1 MRKMKKGKKGKYP
14 RKKNTYFTQ
23 EHEDAIISY
32 CKTSKRSEKEALY
45 CSLIQP
51 AFNEMVDKIAYTYK
65 FNSLPNSEVLKEDCK
80 VFLIT
85 ILDKFN
91 PDKGHKAFA
100 YFSVITKNWFIAET
114 KKRKKKLE
122 KEVDYDDIP
131 DSVFEEKLVTT
142 NPYYENRT
150 KAEFIEV
157 LHEEIDW
164 WKEETSNEQDQ
175 KVLEAVEV
183 LFNSAEQID
192 IFNKKAI
199 YVYLRE
205 ITGFNTKQ
213 ITCSL
218 TKIRKK
224 YRLFKQDWDNG
235 EI

>member
-1 MRKMKKGKKGKYP
+1 MSKQKSKYP
-14 RKKNTYFTQ
+14 KKKNTYFTQ
-23 EHEDAIISY
+23 EHEDAIIKY
-32 CKTSKRSEKEALY
+32 CKTSSKDYREHLY
-45 CSLIQP
+45 GSLIQP
-51 AFNEMVDKIAYTYK
+51 AFNELVDKIVYTYK
-65 FNSLPNSEVLKEDCK
+65 FNTLPNSEILKEDCK

-85 ILDKFN
+85 ILNKFN
-91 PDKGHKAFA
+91 PDKGHKAFT

-114 KKRKKKLE
+114 KKRKKKLQ
-122 KEVDYDDIP
+122 KEVDYEDVPQSII
-131 DSVFEEKLVTT
+131 EEKLVERNT
-142 NPYYENRT
+142 YLEDRS

-164 WKEETSNEQDQ
+164 WKEETSNDQDRR
-175 KVLEAVEV
+175 VLEAVEV
-183 LFNSAEQID
+183 LFNSADQIE

-213 ITCSL
+213 ITSSL

-224 YRLFKQDWDNG
+224 YRGLRMEWDNG

>member
-1 MRKMKKGKKGKYP
+1 MAKK
-14 RKKNTYFTQ
+14 Q
-23 EHEDAIISY
+23 
-32 CKTSKRSEKEALY
+32 KEELY
-45 CSLIQP
+45 GSLIQP

-65 FNSLPNSEVLKEDCK
+65 FSSLPNSDLLKEDCK
-80 VFLIT
+80 IFLIT

-122 KEVDYDDIP
+122 KEVDYDEIP

-142 NPYYENRT
+142 NPYHENRA

-157 LHEEIDW
+157 LHEEIEW
-164 WKEETSNEQDQ
+164 WKEETTNEQDQ
-175 KVLEAVEV
+175 KVLEAVEI
-183 LFNSAEQID
+183 LFNSAEEID

-224 YRLFKQDWDNG
+224 YRSLRAEWDNG

>member
-1 MRKMKKGKKGKYP
+1 MSRKNSKYP
-14 RKKNTYFTQ
+14 KKKNTYFTQ
-23 EHEDAIISY
+23 EHEDAIIKY
-32 CKTSKRSEKEALY
+32 CKTSSKDYREHLY
-45 CSLIQP
+45 GSLIQP
-51 AFNEMVDKIAYTYK
+51 AFNELVDKIVYTYK
-65 FNSLPNSEVLKEDCK
+65 FNTLPNSEILKEDCK

-85 ILDKFN
+85 ILNKFN
-91 PDKGHKAFA
+91 PDKGHKAFT

-114 KKRKKKLE
+114 KKRKKKLQ
-122 KEVDYDDIP
+122 KEVDYEEVPQSII
-131 DSVFEEKLVTT
+131 EEKLVERNT
-142 NPYYENRT
+142 YLEDRS

-164 WKEETSNEQDQ
+164 WKEETTNEQDRR
-175 KVLEAVEV
+175 VLEAVEV
-183 LFNSAEQID
+183 LFNSADQIE

-213 ITCSL
+213 ITSSL

-224 YRLFKQDWDNG
+224 YRGLRMEWDNG

>member
-1 MRKMKKGKKGKYP
+1 MSRKKSKYP
-14 RKKNTYFTQ
+14 KKKNTYFTQ
-23 EHEDAIISY
+23 EHEDAIIKY
-32 CKTSKRSEKEALY
+32 CKTSSKDYREHLY
-45 CSLIQP
+45 GSLIQP
-51 AFNEMVDKIAYTYK
+51 AFNELVDKIVYTYK
-65 FNSLPNSEVLKEDCK
+65 FNTLPNSEILKEDCK

-85 ILDKFN
+85 ILNKFN
-91 PDKGHKAFA
+91 PDKGHKAFT

-114 KKRKKKLE
+114 KKRKKKLQ
-122 KEVDYDDIP
+122 KEVDYEEVP
-131 DSVFEEKLVTT
+131 QSVFEEKLVERNT
-142 NPYYENRT
+142 YLEDRS

-164 WKEETSNEQDQ
+164 WKEETTNEQDRR
-175 KVLEAVEV
+175 VLEAVEV
-183 LFNSAEQID
+183 LFNSADQIE

-213 ITCSL
+213 ITSSL

-224 YRLFKQDWDNG
+224 YRGLRMEWDNG

>member
-1 MRKMKKGKKGKYP
+1 MSKQKSKYP
-14 RKKNTYFTQ
+14 KRKNTYFTQ
-23 EHEDAIISY
+23 EHEDAIIKY
-32 CKTSKRSEKEALY
+32 CKTSSKDYREHLY
-45 CSLIQP
+45 GSLIQP
-51 AFNEMVDKIAYTYK
+51 AFNELVDKIVYTYK
-65 FNSLPNSEVLKEDCK
+65 FNTLPNSEILKEDCK

-85 ILDKFN
+85 ILNKFN
-91 PDKGHKAFA
+91 PDKGHKAFT

-114 KKRKKKLE
+114 KKRKKKLQ
-122 KEVDYDDIP
+122 KEVDYEDVPQSII
-131 DSVFEEKLVTT
+131 EEKLVERNT
-142 NPYYENRT
+142 YLEDRS

-164 WKEETSNEQDQ
+164 WKEETSNDQDRR
-175 KVLEAVEV
+175 VLEAVEV
-183 LFNSAEQID
+183 LFNSADQIE

-213 ITCSL
+213 ITSSL

-224 YRLFKQDWDNG
+224 YRGLRMEWDNG

>member
-1 MRKMKKGKKGKYP
+1 MSKKMSRKKSKYP
-14 RKKNTYFTQ
+14 KKKNTYFTQ
-23 EHEDAIISY
+23 EHEDAIIKY
-32 CKTSKRSEKEALY
+32 CKTSSKDYREHLY
-45 CSLIQP
+45 GSLIQP
-51 AFNEMVDKIAYTYK
+51 AFNELVDKIVYTYK
-65 FNSLPNSEVLKEDCK
+65 FNTLPNSEILKEDCK

-85 ILDKFN
+85 ILNKFN
-91 PDKGHKAFA
+91 PDKGHKAFT

-114 KKRKKKLE
+114 KKRKKKLQ
-122 KEVDYDDIP
+122 KEVDYEDVPQSII
-131 DSVFEEKLVTT
+131 EEKLVERNT
-142 NPYYENRT
+142 YLEDRS

-164 WKEETSNEQDQ
+164 WKEETSNDQDRR
-175 KVLEAVEV
+175 VLEAVEV
-183 LFNSAEQID
+183 LFNSADQIE

-213 ITCSL
+213 ITSSL

-224 YRLFKQDWDNG
+224 YRGLRMEWDNG

>member
-1 MRKMKKGKKGKYP
+1 MSKQKSKYP
-14 RKKNTYFTQ
+14 KRKNTYFTQ
-23 EHEDAIISY
+23 EHEDAIIKY
-32 CKTSKRSEKEALY
+32 CKTSSKDYREHLY
-45 CSLIQP
+45 GSLIQP
-51 AFNEMVDKIAYTYK
+51 AFNELVDKIVYTYK
-65 FNSLPNSEVLKEDCK
+65 FNTLPNSEILKEDCK

-85 ILDKFN
+85 ILNKFN
-91 PDKGHKAFA
+91 PDKGHKAFT

-114 KKRKKKLE
+114 KKRKKKLQ
-122 KEVDYDDIP
+122 KEVDYEDVPQSII
-131 DSVFEEKLVTT
+131 EEKLVERNTHL
-142 NPYYENRT
+142 EDRS

-164 WKEETSNEQDQ
+164 WKEETSNEQDLR
-175 KVLEAVEV
+175 VLEAVEV
-183 LFNSAEQID
+183 LFNSADQIE

-213 ITCSL
+213 ITSSL

-224 YRLFKQDWDNG
+224 YRGLRMEWDNG

>member
-1 MRKMKKGKKGKYP
+1 MSRKKSKYP
-14 RKKNTYFTQ
+14 KKKNTYFTQ
-23 EHEDAIISY
+23 EHEDAIINY
-32 CKTSKRSEKEALY
+32 CKTSSKDYREHLY
-45 CSLIQP
+45 GSLIQP
-51 AFNEMVDKIAYTYK
+51 AFNELVDKIVYTYK
-65 FNSLPNSEVLKEDCK
+65 FNTLPNSEILKEDCK

-85 ILDKFN
+85 ILNKFN
-91 PDKGHKAFA
+91 PDKGHKAFT

-114 KKRKKKLE
+114 KKRKKKLQ
-122 KEVDYDDIP
+122 KEVDYEEVP
-131 DSVFEEKLVTT
+131 QSVFEEKLVERNT
-142 NPYYENRT
+142 YLEDRS

-164 WKEETSNEQDQ
+164 WKEETTNDQDRR
-175 KVLEAVEV
+175 VLEAVEV
-183 LFNSAEQID
+183 LFNSADQIE

-213 ITCSL
+213 ITSSL

-224 YRLFKQDWDNG
+224 YRGLRMEWDNG

>member
-1 MRKMKKGKKGKYP
+1 MSRKKSKYP
-14 RKKNTYFTQ
+14 KKKNTYFTQ
-23 EHEDAIISY
+23 EHEDAIIKY
-32 CKTSKRSEKEALY
+32 CKTSSKDYREHLY
-45 CSLIQP
+45 GSLIQP
-51 AFNEMVDKIAYTYK
+51 AFNELVDKIVYTYK
-65 FNSLPNSEVLKEDCK
+65 FNTLPNSEILKEDCK

-85 ILDKFN
+85 ILNKFN
-91 PDKGHKAFA
+91 PDKGHKAFT

-114 KKRKKKLE
+114 KKRKKKLQ
-122 KEVDYDDIP
+122 KEVDYEDVPQSII
-131 DSVFEEKLVTT
+131 EEKLVERNT
-142 NPYYENRT
+142 YLEDRS

-164 WKEETSNEQDQ
+164 WKEETSNDQDRR
-175 KVLEAVEV
+175 VLEAVEV
-183 LFNSAEQID
+183 LFNSADQIE

-213 ITCSL
+213 ITSSL

-224 YRLFKQDWDNG
+224 YRGLRMEWDNG

>member
-1 MRKMKKGKKGKYP
+1 MSRKKSKYP
-14 RKKNTYFTQ
+14 KKKNTYFTQ
-23 EHEDAIISY
+23 EHEDAIIKY
-32 CKTSKRSEKEALY
+32 CKTSSKDYREHLY
-45 CSLIQP
+45 GSLIQP
-51 AFNEMVDKIAYTYK
+51 AFNELVDKIVYTYK
-65 FNSLPNSEVLKEDCK
+65 FNTLPNSDILKEDCK

-85 ILDKFN
+85 ILNKFN
-91 PDKGHKAFA
+91 PDKGHKAFT

-114 KKRKKKLE
+114 KKRKKKLQ
-122 KEVDYDDIP
+122 KEVDYEDVPQSII
-131 DSVFEEKLVTT
+131 EEKLVERNT
-142 NPYYENRT
+142 YLEDRS

-164 WKEETSNEQDQ
+164 WKEETSNDQDRR
-175 KVLEAVEV
+175 VLEAVEV
-183 LFNSAEQID
+183 LFNSADQIE

-213 ITCSL
+213 ITSSL

-224 YRLFKQDWDNG
+224 YRGLRMEWDNG

>member
-1 MRKMKKGKKGKYP
+1 MSRKKSKYP
-14 RKKNTYFTQ
+14 KKKNTYFTQ
-23 EHEDAIISY
+23 EHEDAIIKY
-32 CKTSKRSEKEALY
+32 CKTSSKDYREHLY
-45 CSLIQP
+45 GSLIQP
-51 AFNEMVDKIAYTYK
+51 AFNELVDKIVYTYK
-65 FNSLPNSEVLKEDCK
+65 FNTLPNSEILKEDCK

-85 ILDKFN
+85 ILNKFN
-91 PDKGHKAFA
+91 PDKGHKAFT

-114 KKRKKKLE
+114 KKRKKKLQ
-122 KEVDYDDIP
+122 KEVDYEDVPQSII
-131 DSVFEEKLVTT
+131 EEKLVERNT
-142 NPYYENRT
+142 YLEDRS

-164 WKEETSNEQDQ
+164 WKEETTNDQDRR
-175 KVLEAVEV
+175 VLEAVEV
-183 LFNSAEQID
+183 LFNSADQIE

-213 ITCSL
+213 ITSSL

-224 YRLFKQDWDNG
+224 YRGLRMEWDNG